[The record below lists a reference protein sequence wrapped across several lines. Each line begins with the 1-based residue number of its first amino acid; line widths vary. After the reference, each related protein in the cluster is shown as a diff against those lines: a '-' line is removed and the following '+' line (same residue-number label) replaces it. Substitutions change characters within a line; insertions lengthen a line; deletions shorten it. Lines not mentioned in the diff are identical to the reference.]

1 MEIGLSE
8 IGQEHAVN
16 GLRALLLALLQCKLT
31 KRLVRVFWWCGGCWA
46 RHAGRLDRRSDPTTV
61 HG

>member
-8 IGQEHAVN
+8 VGQERAVN

-31 KRLVRVFWWCGGCWA
+31 KRLVRVF
-46 RHAGRLDRRSDPTTV
+46 
-61 HG
+61 